1 MFFPDLH
8 EHVFE
13 RPHRHIA
20 RVAAPVSGSSF
31 GCFGHL
37 GVVGAAKG
45 LAAVGLGSDLVAQVQ
60 VNVGQV
66 KNLAARGAL
75 LFQ

>member
-13 RPHRHIA
+13 RPHWDIA
-20 RVAAPVSGSSF
+20 RVAAPVSGGCF

-37 GVVGAAKG
+37 GVVGAAKR
-45 LAAVGLGSDLVAQVQ
+45 LAAVGLGSDLVAQVK

-66 KNLAARGAL
+66 KNLAAQGAL